1 MKPKTLK
8 ITYWVVVSLFCLA
21 NFASGIAE
29 LMPPSEQAMAMI
41 AMLGYPLYF
50 YMILGAAKI
59 LGSIAI
65 IQTKY
70 KTIKEWAYAGFAIDY
85 ISASLSFWFVKGDM
99 FTILFPMV
107 FLAFLFWAY
116 FLGKKVDAM
125 KKSS

>member
-41 AMLGYPLYF
+41 TMLGYPLYF
-50 YMILGAAKI
+50 YMILGASKI
-59 LGSIAI
+59 LGSIAV

-70 KTIKEWAYAGFAIDY
+70 KTIKEWANAGFAIDY
-85 ISASLSFWFVKGDM
+85 ISASLSFAFVKGPM
-99 FTILFPMV
+99 FAIAFPLI
-107 FLAFLFWAY
+107 FLAVLFWAY
-116 FLGKKVDAM
+116 FLGKKVDM
-125 KKSS
+125 LKS

>member
-41 AMLGYPLYF
+41 TMLGYPLYF
-50 YMILGAAKI
+50 YMILGASKI
-59 LGSIAI
+59 LGSIAV

-85 ISASLSFWFVKGDM
+85 ISASLSFAFVKGPM
-99 FTILFPMV
+99 FAIAFPLI
-107 FLAFLFWAY
+107 FLAVLFWAY
-116 FLGKKVDAM
+116 FLGKKVDM
-125 KKSS
+125 LKS